1 MRKHINKIKTFS
13 VGKLAPNEGG
23 CDRNGVQRN
32 REQMWTPNSNISLT
46 ASSRRGL
53 STPIRKLVW
62 LEETAQGLGILAAL
76 SGD

>member
-1 MRKHINKIKTFS
+1 MRGGVIEMGYKEIENKY
-13 VGKLAPNEGG
+13 
-23 CDRNGVQRN
+23 
-32 REQMWTPNSNISLT
+32 MWNPNSNISLT
-46 ASSRRGL
+46 ASNRRGL